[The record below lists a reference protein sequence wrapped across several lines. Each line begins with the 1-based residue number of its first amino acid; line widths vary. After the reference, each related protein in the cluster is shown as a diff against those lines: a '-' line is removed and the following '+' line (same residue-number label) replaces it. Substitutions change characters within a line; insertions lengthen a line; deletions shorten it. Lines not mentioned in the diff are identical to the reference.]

1 MSVVKMSKFTLTGLA
16 SEKDALLDALHR
28 TQRVE
33 LSDWEGENAPSSE
46 LQARISRVQKGIAFV
61 SDRIE
66 ESKKQEYFPEDT
78 EGLKDDIL
86 LPYDDFMQISGR
98 EEELTAALS
107 KAETLEQQLTALRAE
122 RVKAKNLI
130 EQLSLYREVNEPI
143 FGFFRYE
150 IHALFF
156 RPDRRGGDPE
166 TWKNIWRDRPLRSRS
181 IRAASLPPYAL
192 WRITTVRKR

>member
-130 EQLSLYREVNEPI
+130 EQLSLYREVNERF

-166 TWKNIWRDRPLRSRS
+166 TG
-181 IRAASLPPYAL
+181 
-192 WRITTVRKR
+192 RISGGIARCAHDLFARQAFRRMRCGA